1 MKLSTLFSRLFAL
14 LGGMLLLAGIVVCF
28 WFQGGA
34 KDSQKVPR
42 EAAEKSQELMQA
54 ISGGNMEKVSSLL
67 YGNPSLVSEPENLG
81 PAGTLLWEAYRSRL
95 SCTPADVCRG
105 TGNGAKQDV
114 TITAIDLDST
124 WALVEGRASQLMAAQ
139 EEGTADRE
147 ALARQALLQAAQ
159 DVLSGDVP
167 TVSRNVTW
175 NLVLRDGQWWVLPEK
190 ALSAALA
197 GKS

>member
-1 MKLSTLFSRLFAL
+1 M
-14 LGGMLLLAGIVVCF
+14 
-28 WFQGGA
+28 
-34 KDSQKVPR
+34 
-42 EAAEKSQELMQA
+42 
-54 ISGGNMEKVSSLL
+54 
-67 YGNPSLVSEPENLG
+67 
-81 PAGTLLWEAYRSRL
+81 
-95 SCTPADVCRG
+95 
-105 TGNGAKQDV
+105 

-159 DVLSGDVP
+159 EVLSGDVP

-190 ALSAALA
+190 ALSAALS

>member
-1 MKLSTLFSRLFAL
+1 MKVSILFSRLFAL

-34 KDSQKVPR
+34 NDGQRVPR
-42 EAAEKSQELMQA
+42 EAAETSQELMEA
-54 ISGGNMEKVSSLL
+54 ISGGDMERMSSLL

-105 TGNGAKQDV
+105 TGSGAKQDV
-114 TITAIDLDST
+114 TITAIDLDGT
-124 WALVEGRASQLMAAQ
+124 WALVERRASQLMAAQ
-139 EEGTADRE
+139 EGTADRE
-147 ALARQALLQAAQ
+147 ALARQTLLQAAQ
-159 DVLSGDVP
+159 EVLAGDVP

-190 ALSAALA
+190 ALSAALS

>member
-1 MKLSTLFSRLFAL
+1 MKVSLLFSRLFAF

-34 KDSQKVPR
+34 KDGQRVPR
-42 EAAEKSQELMQA
+42 EAAETSQELIQA
-54 ISGGNMEKVSSLL
+54 ISAGRMEQVSSLL
-67 YGNPSLVSEPENLG
+67 YGNPSLTSEQENLG
-81 PAGTLLWEAYRSRL
+81 PAGKLLWEAYRSRL
-95 SCTPADVCRG
+95 TCTPADVCRG
-105 TGNGAKQDV
+105 TGTGAKQDV

-124 WALVEGRASQLMAAQ
+124 WALVENRASQLMEAQ
-139 EEGTADRE
+139 DGTADRE
-147 ALARQALLQAAQ
+147 ALARQMLLRAAQ
-159 DVLSGDVP
+159 EVLAGDVP

-190 ALSAALA
+190 TLSAALS